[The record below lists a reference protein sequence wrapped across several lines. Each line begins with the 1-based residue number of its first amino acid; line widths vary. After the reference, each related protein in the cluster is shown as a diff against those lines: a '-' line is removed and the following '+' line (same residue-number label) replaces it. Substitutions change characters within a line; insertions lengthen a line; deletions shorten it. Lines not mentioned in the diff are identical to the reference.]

1 MTDQQRQLPDAASAR
16 LVRFERAPEPGA
28 AMIAALDEELQ
39 ALPEL
44 APPPHLWQAI
54 RARTAAMSERVGAG
68 RPRRSRFAP
77 LALAAGVFATAAV
90 AVFVVLSP
98 GDRGAEEF
106 DMTALLERSRAVEA
120 ERRSMMP
127 ALFAPS
133 NVERVLRV
141 RIGGID
147 ASFNEQLLRG
157 ADPQA
162 RQALLRER
170 VELME
175 DLKNLERYRQS
186 ELVRQAVF

>member
-1 MTDQQRQLPDAASAR
+1 MTDQQRQLPDAASAQP
-16 LVRFERAPEPGA
+16 VQFDRAPEPGA
-28 AMIAALDEELQ
+28 TIAALDEELR

-44 APPPHLWQAI
+44 APPPHLWQDI
-54 RARTAAMSERVGAG
+54 RARTTAKPDRVGAG
-68 RPRRSRFAP
+68 RPRKSRFAP
-77 LALAAGVFATAAV
+77 LTLAAGVFATAAI

-98 GDRGAEEF
+98 GERGAEAI

-120 ERRSMMP
+120 ERRSMP
-127 ALFAPS
+127 AMFAPS

-157 ADPQA
+157 ADPEA

-170 VELME
+170 IELME
-175 DLKNLERYRQS
+175 DLKTLERYRHS
-186 ELVRQAVF
+186 ELVRQVVF

>member
-16 LVRFERAPEPGA
+16 LARFERAPEPGA
-28 AMIAALDEELQ
+28 AMMAALDAELQ

-54 RARTAAMSERVGAG
+54 RARTAAMSDRVGTG
-68 RPRRSRFAP
+68 RPRKSRFAP
-77 LALAAGVFATAAV
+77 LALAASVFATAAI

-106 DMTALLERSRAVEA
+106 DLTALLERSRAVEA
-120 ERRSMMP
+120 ERRSMP

-133 NVERVLRV
+133 NVERVLQV

-147 ASFNEQLLRG
+147 ASLNEQLLRG

-175 DLKNLERYRQS
+175 DLKKLERYRQS

>member
-16 LVRFERAPEPGA
+16 PVQFDRAPEPGA
-28 AMIAALDEELQ
+28 ATIAALDEELR
-39 ALPEL
+39 ALPAL
-44 APPPHLWQAI
+44 APPPHLWQDI
-54 RARTAAMSERVGAG
+54 RARTAAMSDRVGAG
-68 RPRRSRFAP
+68 RPRNSRFAP
-77 LALAAGVFATAAV
+77 LALAASVFATAAI

-98 GDRGAEEF
+98 ADRGAEKF

-120 ERRSMMP
+120 ERRSMP

-141 RIGGID
+141 RIGGLD

-157 ADPQA
+157 ADPEA
-162 RQALLRER
+162 RQALLLER
-170 VELME
+170 IELME
-175 DLKNLERYRQS
+175 DLKNLERYRHS